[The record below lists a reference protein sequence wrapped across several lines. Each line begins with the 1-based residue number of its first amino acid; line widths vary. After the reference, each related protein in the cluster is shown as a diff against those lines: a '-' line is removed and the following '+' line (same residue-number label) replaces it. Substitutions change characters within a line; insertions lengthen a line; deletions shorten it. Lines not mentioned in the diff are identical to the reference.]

1 MIGELEFM
9 DLLFSR
15 YASPLDFMKLYI
27 EQGRF
32 GEFVEGI
39 VGLENKRKKEE
50 KEKEDDDKLW
60 QAYIRSMSEK
70 SFMEWK
76 KELQQGSNKQPETLS
91 MTDERVEDV
100 KEQARGILKN
110 FSPV

>member
-1 MIGELEFM
+1 M

-39 VGLENKRKKEE
+39 IGLENKRRKEADKKEN
-50 KEKEDDDKLW
+50 DDKLW
-60 QAYIRSMSEK
+60 QAYIHSMSDK
-70 SFMEWK
+70 SFIEWK
-76 KELQQGSNKQPETLS
+76 KELKQTNKESNNQPATLS
-91 MTDERVEDV
+91 MTNERVADV
-100 KEQARGILKN
+100 KGQVRGILKN

>member
-1 MIGELEFM
+1 MEFM

-27 EQGRF
+27 NQGRF
-32 GEFVEGI
+32 GEFVEEI
-39 VGLENKRKKEE
+39 INLENKRKKEQQ
-50 KEKEDDDKLW
+50 EKEDDDKLW

-70 SFMEWK
+70 TFTDWK
-76 KELQQGSNKQPETLS
+76 KELKQDDNKQPETLS
-91 MTDERVEDV
+91 MTNERVANV
-100 KEQARGILKN
+100 KEQARGILKG

>member
-1 MIGELEFM
+1 M

-27 EQGRF
+27 NQGQF

-39 VGLENKRKKEE
+39 ISLENKRRKEE
-50 KEKEDDDKLW
+50 KEKEEDDKLW

-70 SFMEWK
+70 SFSDWK
-76 KELQQGSNKQPETLS
+76 NELSQDSNEQPETLS
-91 MTDERVEDV
+91 MTNERVADV
-100 KEQARGILKN
+100 KEQARGILKS
-110 FSPV
+110 FSPT

>member
-1 MIGELEFM
+1 MEFM

-27 EQGRF
+27 NQGRF

-39 VGLENKRKKEE
+39 ISLENKRKKEE
-50 KEKEDDDKLW
+50 QEKEDDDKLW

-70 SFMEWK
+70 SFIDWK
-76 KELQQGSNKQPETLS
+76 KELKEESNKQPETLS
-91 MTDERVEDV
+91 MTNERVADV
-100 KEQARGILKN
+100 KEQARGILKS

>member
-1 MIGELEFM
+1 M

-27 EQGRF
+27 NQGRF

-39 VGLENKRKKEE
+39 ISLENKRKKEE
-50 KEKEDDDKLW
+50 QEKEDDDKLW

-70 SFMEWK
+70 SFIDWK
-76 KELQQGSNKQPETLS
+76 KELKESSNKQPETLS
-91 MTDERVEDV
+91 MTSERVADV
-100 KEQARGILKN
+100 KEQARGILKR

>member
-1 MIGELEFM
+1 M

-39 VGLENKRKKEE
+39 VSLENKRKKE
-50 KEKEDDDKLW
+50 KQEKEDDDKLW

-70 SFMEWK
+70 SFADWK
-76 KELQQGSNKQPETLS
+76 KELKQESRKQPETLS
-91 MTDERVEDV
+91 MTNERVADV
-100 KEQARGILKN
+100 KEHARGILKS
-110 FSPV
+110 FSPT

>member
-1 MIGELEFM
+1 M

-27 EQGRF
+27 NQGQF

-39 VGLENKRKKEE
+39 ISLENKRRKEE

-70 SFMEWK
+70 SFSDWK
-76 KELQQGSNKQPETLS
+76 NELSHGNNEQPQTLS
-91 MTDERVEDV
+91 MTNERVADV
-100 KEQARGILKN
+100 KEQARGILKG

>member
-1 MIGELEFM
+1 MEFM

-15 YASPLDFMKLYI
+15 YASPLDFMKLYTN
-27 EQGRF
+27 QGRF

-39 VGLENKRKKEE
+39 IGLENKRRKEEEE
-50 KEKEDDDKLW
+50 KENDNKLW

-76 KELQQGSNKQPETLS
+76 KELKQEGNKQPETLS
-91 MTDERVEDV
+91 MTDERVADV
-100 KEQARGILKN
+100 KEQARGILKS

>member
-1 MIGELEFM
+1 M

-27 EQGRF
+27 NQGQF

-39 VGLENKRKKEE
+39 ISLENKRRKEE
-50 KEKEDDDKLW
+50 KEKEEDDKLW

-70 SFMEWK
+70 SFIDWK
-76 KELQQGSNKQPETLS
+76 AEMINGNKATSHE
-91 MTDERVEDV
+91 MNDV
-100 KEQARGILKN
+100 DVAKAVEQARKNLKK
-110 FSPV
+110 FKPQ

>member
-1 MIGELEFM
+1 MEFM

-27 EQGRF
+27 DQGRF
-32 GEFVEGI
+32 GEFVEEI
-39 VGLENKRKKEE
+39 INLENKRKKEQQ
-50 KEKEDDDKLW
+50 EKEDDDKLW

-70 SFMEWK
+70 SFTDWK
-76 KELQQGSNKQPETLS
+76 KELKQDSYKQPETLS
-91 MTDERVEDV
+91 MTNERVANV
-100 KEQARGILKN
+100 KEQARGILKS

>member
-1 MIGELEFM
+1 M
-9 DLLFSR
+9 LFSR

-27 EQGRF
+27 DQGRF

-39 VGLENKRKKEE
+39 INLENKRRKEE
-50 KEKEDDDKLW
+50 KEKEEDDKLW

-70 SFMEWK
+70 SFSDWK
-76 KELQQGSNKQPETLS
+76 NELSQGSNEQPETLS
-91 MTDERVEDV
+91 MTNERVADV
-100 KEQARGILKN
+100 KEQARGILKS

>member
-1 MIGELEFM
+1 MEFM

-27 EQGRF
+27 NQGRF
-32 GEFVEGI
+32 GEFVEEI
-39 VGLENKRKKEE
+39 INLENKRKKE
-50 KEKEDDDKLW
+50 KQEKEDDDKLW

-70 SFMEWK
+70 SFIEWK
-76 KELQQGSNKQPETLS
+76 KKLKEESNKQPESLS
-91 MTDERVEDV
+91 MTNERVADV
-100 KEQARGILKN
+100 KEQARGILKS

>member
-1 MIGELEFM
+1 MEFM

-15 YASPLDFMKLYI
+15 YASPLDFMKIYI

-39 VGLENKRKKEE
+39 VSLENKRKKEE

-70 SFMEWK
+70 SFIDWK
-76 KELQQGSNKQPETLS
+76 KELRQESNKQPETLS
-91 MTDERVEDV
+91 MTNEMVADA

>member
-1 MIGELEFM
+1 M

-27 EQGRF
+27 DQGRF

-39 VGLENKRKKEE
+39 IGLENKRRKEADE
-50 KEKEDDDKLW
+50 KENDDKLW
-60 QAYIRSMSEK
+60 QAYIHSMPDK
-70 SFMEWK
+70 SFIEWK
-76 KELQQGSNKQPETLS
+76 KELKQGNKESNNHPATLS
-91 MTDERVEDV
+91 MTNERVADV

-110 FSPV
+110 FSPM

>member
-1 MIGELEFM
+1 M

-27 EQGRF
+27 NQGRF

-39 VGLENKRKKEE
+39 IDLENKRRKEEEE
-50 KEKEDDDKLW
+50 KENDNKLW

-70 SFMEWK
+70 SFVDWK
-76 KELQQGSNKQPETLS
+76 NELEQGSNKQPETLS
-91 MTDERVEDV
+91 MTNERAADV
-100 KEQARGILKN
+100 KEQARGILKR

>member
-1 MIGELEFM
+1 M

-27 EQGRF
+27 DQGRF

-39 VGLENKRKKEE
+39 INLENKRRKEE
-50 KEKEDDDKLW
+50 QEKEDDDKWW
-60 QAYIRSMSEK
+60 QAYIHSMSDQ
-70 SFMEWK
+70 SFIEWK
-76 KELQQGSNKQPETLS
+76 NGLKQADKQGKNQAETLS
-91 MTDERVEDV
+91 MTNERVADV

>member
-1 MIGELEFM
+1 M

-27 EQGRF
+27 DQGRF

-39 VGLENKRKKEE
+39 IGLENKRKKEE
-50 KEKEDDDKLW
+50 EEKENDDKLW
-60 QAYIRSMSEK
+60 QAYLHSMSEK
-70 SFMEWK
+70 SFIEWK
-76 KELQQGSNKQPETLS
+76 RELKQSEGNKKQPETLS

-100 KEQARGILKN
+100 KKQARGILKN

>member
-1 MIGELEFM
+1 M

-27 EQGRF
+27 NQGRF

-39 VGLENKRKKEE
+39 ISLENKRKKE
-50 KEKEDDDKLW
+50 KQEKEDDDKLW

-70 SFMEWK
+70 SFADWK
-76 KELQQGSNKQPETLS
+76 KELKQESNKQPETLS
-91 MTDERVEDV
+91 MTNERVADV
-100 KEQARGILKN
+100 KEHARGILKS

>member
-1 MIGELEFM
+1 M

-27 EQGRF
+27 NQGRF

-39 VGLENKRKKEE
+39 IGLENKRRKETDE
-50 KEKEDDDKLW
+50 KENDDKLW
-60 QAYIRSMSEK
+60 QAYIHSMSDK
-70 SFMEWK
+70 SFIDWK
-76 KELQQGSNKQPETLS
+76 KELKDGNKQANNQPETLS
-91 MTDERVEDV
+91 MTDERVADV

>member
-1 MIGELEFM
+1 M

-27 EQGRF
+27 NQGRF

-39 VGLENKRKKEE
+39 ISLENKRKKEE
-50 KEKEDDDKLW
+50 QEKENDDKLW

-70 SFMEWK
+70 SFMDWK
-76 KELQQGSNKQPETLS
+76 KELKEESNKQPETLS
-91 MTDERVEDV
+91 MTNERVADV
-100 KEQARGILKN
+100 KEQARGILKS

>member
-1 MIGELEFM
+1 M

-27 EQGRF
+27 NQGRF

-39 VGLENKRKKEE
+39 IGLENKRRKEVNE
-50 KEKEDDDKLW
+50 KENDDKLW
-60 QAYIRSMSEK
+60 QAYIHSMSDK
-70 SFMEWK
+70 SFIEWK
-76 KELQQGSNKQPETLS
+76 NGLKEGKGGKQPETLS
-91 MTDERVEDV
+91 MTNERVADV

-110 FSPV
+110 FSPM

>member
-1 MIGELEFM
+1 M

-27 EQGRF
+27 NQGQF

-39 VGLENKRKKEE
+39 ISLENKRRKEE
-50 KEKEDDDKLW
+50 KEKEEDDKLW

-70 SFMEWK
+70 SFSDWK
-76 KELQQGSNKQPETLS
+76 NELSQGSNEQPETLS
-91 MTDERVEDV
+91 MTNERVADV
-100 KEQARGILKN
+100 KEQARGILKS

>member
-1 MIGELEFM
+1 MEFM

-27 EQGRF
+27 DQGRF

-39 VGLENKRKKEE
+39 INLENKRRKENNE
-50 KEKEDDDKLW
+50 KENDDKLW
-60 QAYIRSMSEK
+60 QAYIHSMSEK
-70 SFMEWK
+70 SFIDWK
-76 KELQQGSNKQPETLS
+76 NELKQDSNKQPETLS
-91 MTDERVEDV
+91 MTNERVADV
-100 KEQARGILKN
+100 KDQARGILKN

>member
-1 MIGELEFM
+1 M

-27 EQGRF
+27 DQGRF

-39 VGLENKRKKEE
+39 ISLENKRKKENEE
-50 KEKEDDDKLW
+50 KENDDKLW

-70 SFMEWK
+70 SFIDWK
-76 KELQQGSNKQPETLS
+76 KELKEDSKKQPETLS
-91 MTDERVEDV
+91 MTNERVADV
-100 KEQARGILKN
+100 KEQARGILKS

>member
-1 MIGELEFM
+1 MEFM

-39 VGLENKRKKEE
+39 VSLENKRKKEE

-70 SFMEWK
+70 SFIDWK
-76 KELQQGSNKQPETLS
+76 KELRQESNKQPETLS
-91 MTDERVEDV
+91 MTNERVADV

>member
-1 MIGELEFM
+1 M

-27 EQGRF
+27 NQGRF

-39 VGLENKRKKEE
+39 VGLENKRKKEKQE
-50 KEKEDDDKLW
+50 KENDDKLW

-70 SFMEWK
+70 SFIEWK
-76 KELQQGSNKQPETLS
+76 KELWQDGNKQPETLS
-91 MTDERVEDV
+91 MTNERVADV
-100 KEQARGILKN
+100 KEHTRGILKS

>member
-1 MIGELEFM
+1 M

-27 EQGRF
+27 DQGRF

-39 VGLENKRKKEE
+39 IDLENKRRKEADE
-50 KEKEDDDKLW
+50 KENDDKLW
-60 QAYIRSMSEK
+60 QAYIHSMSEK
-70 SFMEWK
+70 SFIDWK
-76 KELQQGSNKQPETLS
+76 KDLKQGNNQPATLS
-91 MTDERVEDV
+91 MTNERVADV

>member
-1 MIGELEFM
+1 M

-27 EQGRF
+27 NQGRF

-39 VGLENKRKKEE
+39 ISLENKRRKEE
-50 KEKEDDDKLW
+50 KEKEEDDKLW

-70 SFMEWK
+70 SFSDWK
-76 KELQQGSNKQPETLS
+76 NELSQGSNEQPETLS
-91 MTDERVEDV
+91 MTNERVADV
-100 KEQARGILKN
+100 KEQARGILKS
-110 FSPV
+110 FSPT

>member
-1 MIGELEFM
+1 M

-15 YASPLDFMKLYI
+15 YASPLDFMKLYMD
-27 EQGRF
+27 QGRF

-39 VGLENKRKKEE
+39 ISLENKRRKEE
-50 KEKEDDDKLW
+50 KEKEEDDKLW

-70 SFMEWK
+70 SFSDWK
-76 KELQQGSNKQPETLS
+76 NELSQGSNEQPETLS
-91 MTDERVEDV
+91 MTNERVADV
-100 KEQARGILKN
+100 KEQARGILKS